1 MLMDVIPLDATLVK
15 GSHGRRP
22 ADKKDWPVFI
32 TSQPDFLSTEEVES
46 TEVFQILLEQIL
58 R

>member
-1 MLMDVIPLDATLVK
+1 VIPLDATLVK

-32 TSQPDFLSTEEVES
+32 ASPPEILNAPQIES
-46 TEVFQILLEQIL
+46 TEVYQKLLRHLI
-58 R
+58 